1 MPTSH
6 RTDAALTARDYAHS
20 TAPVRPLDTA
30 REAAP
35 AIESWLEFQ
44 RRYLRTPGI
53 QAAIRVGDE
62 VVLSV
67 ALGYSDEVAGTPL
80 RTDHLFRIASHSKTF
95 TATAIMQLVEQGK
108 VRLDDPVA
116 QYVGELAGT
125 ALGPITVRELL
136 GHQGG
141 VIRDGVDKDYWQ
153 LMDPFPDRAAL
164 IELCRSHG
172 QIFER
177 NEHFKYTNI
186 GYSLL
191 GLVIE
196 SASGLSYAGQ
206 VAAGIVDPLG
216 LTNTGAEWDPER
228 AGDYAA
234 GHTGLLDGSDVREVI
249 PHVDTRAMA
258 AATGFYS
265 TAEDLTTYG
274 AAHFFGAE
282 ELLSDASKRL
292 LQRDESL
299 VNAYGKEIGRYG
311 LGMDIT
317 TIGGRRLVGHSG
329 GYPGHITRTFID
341 PDERIVV
348 SVLTNCIGGP
358 AGNLATG
365 VVKLLNLAAAPPA
378 GAQVP
383 TDVDASRFCGSFA
396 NMMGVMNVALLGGRL
411 VGFFAAAPDPVES
424 YEELQVVDEN
434 TLAVVPTAGF
444 GSIGESVVYTWDDE
458 GQAAQIRYGGS
469 SRWPVEVFRER
480 RAAQIAAADVHAA
493 ARRS

>member
-1 MPTSH
+1 MITYK
-6 RTDAALTARDYAHS
+6 RTDAALSYDLH
-20 TAPVRPLDTA
+20 TA

-35 AIESWLEFQ
+35 ALLSWLDYQ
-44 RRYLRTPGI
+44 RRYLRTPGV

-62 VVLSV
+62 LVLST
-67 ALGYSDEVAGTPL
+67 AIGLSNEVAGTPL

-95 TATAIMQLVEQGK
+95 TATSILQLVEQGK
-108 VRLDDPVA
+108 VRLDDPIDA
-116 QYVGELAGT
+116 YVPELADT
-125 ALGPITVRELL
+125 ALAPVTVRELL
-136 GHQGG
+136 GHQAG

-164 IELCRSHG
+164 IELCRANG
-172 QIFER
+172 QVFER

-196 SASGLSYAGQ
+196 SASGSSYGDY
-206 VAAGIVDPLG
+206 VAANIVDRLG
-216 LTNTGAEWDPER
+216 LANTGAEWDQER
-228 AGDYAA
+228 AGEYAG

-265 TAEDLTTYG
+265 TAEDLTVYG
-274 AAHFFGAE
+274 AAHYFGADQ
-282 ELLSDASKRL
+282 LLSDASKRL

-299 VNAYGKEIGRYG
+299 VNAHGREIGRYG
-311 LGMDIT
+311 LGMDIV

-341 PDERIVV
+341 PDDQLVV

-358 AGNLATG
+358 AGALATG
-365 VVKLLNLAAAPPA
+365 LVKLLNLAAEPPQ
-378 GAQVP
+378 GTRVP
-383 TDVDASRFCGSFA
+383 SDVDASTFCGNFA
-396 NMMGVMNVALLGGRL
+396 NLMGVISVALLGGRL
-411 VGFFAAAPDPVES
+411 VAFFPAAPDPVDS
-424 YEELQVVDEN
+424 YEELQVIDEN

-444 GSIGESVVYTWDDE
+444 GSIGEKVEYSWDADGRPSVV
-458 GQAAQIRYGGS
+458 RYGGS
-469 SRWPVEVFRER
+469 SRWPLDAFRAR
-480 RAAQIAAADVHAA
+480 RTAQIAEADVHER